1 MFATAQVTKAT
12 ITNSN
17 LWSMRRQRSTSHSAT
32 TSAASRYGQKMITHW
47 GMRTTGSGLREGAGD
62 EEYGARAHDALPVF
76 RDVAVAEGDKI
87 RRRRG
92 GERHGIAERDV
103 GQRGEDAAVDG
114 AALVAVLALG
124 AQGDSQR
131 GA

>member
-32 TSAASRYGQKMITHW
+32 TSAASRYGQKTITHW

-62 EEYGARAHDALPVF
+62 EEYGARAHDALPVSC
-76 RDVAVAEGDKI
+76 DVAVAEGEAAALLLDVDA
-87 RRRRG
+87 RFEPVAFARG
-92 GERHGIAERDV
+92 AGEV
-103 GQRGEDAAVDG
+103 P
-114 AALVAVLALG
+114 LVAVLALG
-124 AQGDSQR
+124 AQ
-131 GA
+131 A